1 MTILT
6 LNLGERLVLAML
18 LAEADGVLAIPD
30 GGQEQHA
37 LEQNVATS
45 LDARLKQLA
54 DDATYEQ
61 LLRRAQAVPE
71 TEARLAELAKLGTAI
86 ESLIGQSLAD
96 SLASGALRLVPVE
109 RPEIGDY
116 CVVPCMKLAAAIV
129 YLRLA
134 HPEAGSSMREWLPAG
149 RELHRQFA
157 LDASGALFRKVAEFI
172 KSKHP
177 SGAQYVQAQ
186 QLLLIEYMFAHRAV
200 TSSDLGSMFQDGE
213 LVAAR
218 F

>member
-1 MTILT
+1 MSILT

-18 LAEADGVLAIPD
+18 LAEADGVAAIPD
-30 GGQEQHA
+30 EGQEQHA
-37 LEQNVATS
+37 LEQDVATS
-45 LDARLKQLA
+45 LGTRLKQLA
-54 DDATYEQ
+54 DDATYERA
-61 LLRRAQAVPE
+61 LRRAHAVPG

-86 ESLIGQSLAD
+86 ETLIRQSLTD
-96 SLASGALRLVPVE
+96 NLASGALRLVPVE
-109 RPEIGDY
+109 QPQIGDY
-116 CVVPCMKLAAAIV
+116 CVVPCMKLATAIV

-134 HPEAGSSMREWLPAG
+134 HPEAGSSMRDWLPAG
-149 RELHRQFA
+149 RELRRQFA

-177 SGAQYVQAQ
+177 GGAQYVQAQ
-186 QLLLIEYMFAHRAV
+186 QLILIEYMFAHRAV
-200 TSSDLGSMFQDGE
+200 TGSDLGSMFQSGE